1 MSKQKKINPRRIP
14 RTQADVNRVGD
25 DAVKLTLIIFLN
37 VLADKYGF
45 DKGKLHSVLD
55 DVVKLSN
62 EVHERRVS
70 KQDLLTVLSEEYK
83 INLK

>member
-1 MSKQKKINPRRIP
+1 MGKQKKINPRRIP

-25 DAVKLTLIIFLN
+25 DAVKLTLIIVMS
-37 VLADKYGF
+37 VLADKYSF
-45 DKGKLHSVLD
+45 DKNLLRNVLD

-62 EVHERRVS
+62 EVRERRVS
-70 KQDLLTVLSEEYK
+70 KQDLLTVLLEEYE